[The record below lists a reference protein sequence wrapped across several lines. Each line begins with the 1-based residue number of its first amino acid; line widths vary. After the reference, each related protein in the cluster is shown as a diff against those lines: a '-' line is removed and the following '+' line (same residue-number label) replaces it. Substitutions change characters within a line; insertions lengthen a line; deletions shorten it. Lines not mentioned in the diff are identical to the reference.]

1 MISSVHHWRSISTM
15 RSTFATTALLSLT
28 SSTWALLRVSENNS
42 SLTISNE
49 RLVAGVSKT
58 RGYINLLTLDG
69 QNLLGKESG
78 NTGVGPYL
86 DCYCTPS
93 GFWTPG
99 RGSKVDYQL
108 FNGTDATGVRYGGI
122 SMGETYAPTGQRLEQ
137 YWFLREGETGLHTFS
152 RVAYYNETA
161 PFLRNLQEL
170 RTMFRPNH
178 DPPLFTHFVT
188 NEEFDAPRP
197 NTEGQVVVQDATWY
211 LPNKDD
217 PYVQGVGDY
226 FTKYT
231 YVSNETCHS
240 NTFAD
245 SK

>member
-1 MISSVHHWRSISTM
+1 M
-15 RSTFATTALLSLT
+15 RYTLATTALLSLT
-28 SSTWALLRVSENNS
+28 TSTWAILKVSESNS

-49 RLVAGVSKT
+49 HLVAGVSKT
-58 RGYINLLTLDG
+58 RGYVNFLTLDG
-69 QNLLGKESG
+69 QNLLGKEDG

-99 RGSKVDYQL
+99 RGNQVDYKL
-108 FNGTDATGVRYGGI
+108 FNGTDATGVKYGGI
-122 SMGETYAPTGQRLEQ
+122 SMGETYTPTGQRLEQ

-152 RVAYYNETA
+152 RVAYYNDTA

-197 NTEGQVVVQDATWY
+197 NTEGEVTVQDATW
-211 LPNKDD
+211 LLANKDD
-217 PYVQGVGDY
+217 PYVKGVGDY

-231 YVSNETCHS
+231 
-240 NTFAD
+240 
-245 SK
+245 